1 MNTLEN
7 MITYDD
13 KAEESI
19 EKQNEELNN
28 NIQSEEEEKE
38 DEKEKEKEEN
48 DIYKLS
54 DINDI
59 ITSNENNN
67 YGNNDIIDNNKENNN
82 NENNIDYNN
91 INFDLNNNYELNNIN
106 NLNEEEKK
114 IENGIDNSHE
124 KENNLDIEEENNNIK
139 EDNNN
144 NINNI
149 ADDNI
154 DINNIDKN
162 KIKETDINKK
172 NENIN
177 NINHENIIDNKETDN
192 IVNNKDN
199 KKKENKIEEKDI
211 IDDLIEKIR
220 AKEKVSNKE
229 NCRDTLNKL
238 DEEVKIG
245 LEKLNE
251 IETSKKSF
259 LDSKKQLKNEKISIN
274 NKFNELLCELN
285 KTLNKTKNKPYYK
298 AGTYIDYKNM
308 KIIKPRIFLHS
319 ETKKPFKKYIK
330 APKRGVYCSSIDGK
344 IIVNGERKD
353 VSNGINNL
361 NVKCEDMFR
370 KSWNNFG
377 QFKNWSINDFNY
389 GANKKNRIYSI
400 RNKSSEIDIDNMPIY
415 RVRKINKYNKDYFKD
430 ELEKMNNL
438 LFSNSNYRINNKFY

>member
-13 KAEESI
+13 KAEEPI
-19 EKQNEELNN
+19 EMQNEELNN
-28 NIQSEEEEKE
+28 NIKSEEEEKE
-38 DEKEKEKEEN
+38 DEKEKEREEN
-48 DIYKLS
+48 DIYKLN

-67 YGNNDIIDNNKENNN
+67 FENNDIIDNNKENNN

-114 IENGIDNSHE
+114 LENGFNNSHE

-144 NINNI
+144 INNI
-149 ADDNI
+149 ADDNN

-162 KIKETDINKK
+162 NIKENDINKK

-177 NINHENIIDNKETDN
+177 NINHENIIDNKEEDN

-251 IETSKKSF
+251 IDTSKKSF
-259 LDSKKQLKNEKISIN
+259 LDSKKELKNEKYSIN
-274 NKFNELLCELN
+274 NKFNDLLCELN
-285 KTLNKTKNKPYYK
+285 KTLNKTKNKSYYK
-298 AGTYIDYKNM
+298 PGTYIDYKNM

-330 APKRGVYCSSIDGK
+330 TPKRGVYCSSIDGK
-344 IIVNGERKD
+344 IIVNGERRD
-353 VSNGINNL
+353 VSNSINNL
-361 NVKCEDMFR
+361 NIKCDDMLR

-377 QFKNWSINDFNY
+377 QIKNWSINDYNF
-389 GANKKNRIYSI
+389 GTNKKNRIYSI
-400 RNKSSEIDIDNMPIY
+400 RNKSREIDLDNIPIY